1 LPGVQG
7 DAPLG
12 QKNDRRDARGGG
24 FGIGAYESGA
34 DGYAQYCRNVSG
46 RTVCNPATASDGT
59 RAYEHWDNGAP
70 AQASGSASTYRY
82 RPDASALGRPNT
94 LYSFGK

>member
-1 LPGVQG
+1 VTHRW
-7 DAPLG
+7 ARKTIAAMLG
-12 QKNDRRDARGGG
+12 AAVSVSALTSLAQTLG
-24 FGIGAYESGA
+24 
-34 DGYAQYCRNVSG
+34 GYAQYCRNVSG